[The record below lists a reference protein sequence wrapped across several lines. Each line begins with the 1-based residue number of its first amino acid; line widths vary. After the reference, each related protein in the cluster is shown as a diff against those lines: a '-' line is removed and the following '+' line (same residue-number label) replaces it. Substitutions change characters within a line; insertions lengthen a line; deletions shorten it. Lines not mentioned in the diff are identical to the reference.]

1 MVDRMKMDFY
11 IHGLW
16 ILAAIFFLVASMI
29 AGNVE
34 YTLGTTPASYI
45 LSILLAFVLFL
56 IATML
61 IAYSAINAIREEI

>member
-1 MVDRMKMDFY
+1 MKLDFY

-16 ILAAIFFLVASMI
+16 ILSAIFFLIASMI

-34 YTLGTTPASYI
+34 WTLGTTTASYL

-61 IAYSAINAIREEI
+61 IAYSAINAIKEEF

>member
-1 MVDRMKMDFY
+1 MKIDFY

-16 ILAAIFFLVASMI
+16 ILSAIFFLVASMI

-34 YTLGTTPASYI
+34 WTVGTTTVSY
-45 LSILLAFVLFL
+45 LFSILLAFVLFL

-61 IAYSAINAIREEI
+61 IAYSVINAIKEEL

>member
-1 MVDRMKMDFY
+1 MKIDFY

-16 ILAAIFFLVASMI
+16 LLSAIFFLIGSMI

-34 YTLGTTPASYI
+34 YTIGTTTTSYVF
-45 LSILLAFVLFL
+45 SILLAFVLFL

-61 IAYSAINAIREEI
+61 LAYSVINAIREEL